1 MILHAIVA
9 DPATALWAARHGATV
24 VQLRLKDVDT
34 AGRVRAV
41 GEVLAS
47 LGDPAMIVINDD
59 VEAAARL
66 GVSVHL
72 GQEDPGV
79 ERARRLGVGFGR
91 SASSVAQAC
100 RAEAEGAF
108 YVGAG
113 AVWETPSKPDAG
125 PAIGLDG
132 LAAICGSVGLPVIA
146 VGGINSS
153 NAAACIEAGAGGV
166 AVIRA
171 VRELP
176 TLRTVLES
184 TLANRALGTA
194 VTPGDAD
201 RRAPG

>member
-1 MILHAIVA
+1 M
-9 DPATALWAARHGATV
+9 

-34 AGRVRAV
+34 AERVRAG
-41 GEVLAS
+41 GEVLAG

-79 ERARRLGVGFGR
+79 ERARRMGVGFGR
-91 SASSVAQAC
+91 SASSVDEAR

-113 AVWETPSKPDAG
+113 AVWETPSKSDAG
-125 PAIGLDG
+125 PAIGLAG
-132 LAAICGSVGLPVIA
+132 LAAICRSVDLPVIA
-146 VGGINSS
+146 VGGIDTS
-153 NAAACIEAGAGGV
+153 NAAACIEAGASGV

-176 TLRTVLES
+176 MLRTVLES
-184 TLANRALGTA
+184 TLADRALGGA
-194 VTPGDAD
+194 VTP
-201 RRAPG
+201 RRDWSEPG